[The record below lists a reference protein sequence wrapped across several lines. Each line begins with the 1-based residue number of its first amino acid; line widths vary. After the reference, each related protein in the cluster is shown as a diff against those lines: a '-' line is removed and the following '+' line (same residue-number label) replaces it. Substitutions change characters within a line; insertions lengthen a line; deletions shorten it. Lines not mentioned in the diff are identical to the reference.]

1 MQLQAQQ
8 QAAQQ
13 QAAQAALLQQQ
24 QQQSRLS
31 NEALV
36 RQQQLLQLQSLQA
49 FQQLQGN
56 GPQGNPN
63 LMNSA
68 SDPNAL
74 ARLFANSGAGLNNLP
89 GRGQ

>member
-1 MQLQAQQ
+1 M

-36 RQQQLLQLQSLQA
+36 RQQQLIQLQNLQA
-49 FQQLQGN
+49 LQQLGSGAQGN
-56 GPQGNPN
+56 SN
-63 LMNSA
+63 LLNSA
-68 SDPNAL
+68 SDPNVL
-74 ARLFANSGAGLNNLP
+74 ARLFANTGTGLNNLP